1 MRVNICVC
9 VCMYVCVCEDANRMM
24 VFGLVNV
31 LAFKHLLVSR
41 YWQSWWCRLRET
53 TMSLS
58 WIFHLILPCGGRR
71 RWWFLFSYI
80 YTYIHIVA
88 VVVAESNILEE
99 YERRFWGWPLSK
111 ENNGSSNV
119 QLTVS
124 VSVLYPIIMTSKFY
138 LVFIS
143 LPTTVS
149 KLWMIKTIDS
159 LRVV

>member
-1 MRVNICVC
+1 MGDDDDDDF
-9 VCMYVCVCEDANRMM
+9 Y
-24 VFGLVNV
+24 
-31 LAFKHLLVSR
+31 
-41 YWQSWWCRLRET
+41 
-53 TMSLS
+53 
-58 WIFHLILPCGGRR
+58 FHI
-71 RWWFLFSYI
+71 
-80 YTYIHIVA
+80 YIHIVA

-143 LPTTVS
+143 LPSVVS
-149 KLWMIKTIDS
+149 KL
-159 LRVV
+159 

>member
-1 MRVNICVC
+1 MGDDDDDDF
-9 VCMYVCVCEDANRMM
+9 Y
-24 VFGLVNV
+24 
-31 LAFKHLLVSR
+31 
-41 YWQSWWCRLRET
+41 
-53 TMSLS
+53 
-58 WIFHLILPCGGRR
+58 FHI
-71 RWWFLFSYI
+71 YI
-80 YTYIHIVA
+80 YIHIVA
-88 VVVAESNILEE
+88 VAVDESNILEE

-149 KLWMIKTIDS
+149 KL
-159 LRVV
+159 

>member
-1 MRVNICVC
+1 
-9 VCMYVCVCEDANRMM
+9 MM
-24 VFGLVNV
+24 MSVEGDDHVFKLDLSSHTSLWGT
-31 LAFKHLLVSR
+31 
-41 YWQSWWCRLRET
+41 T
-53 TMSLS
+53 TMM
-58 WIFHLILPCGGRR
+58 IFI
-71 RWWFLFSYI
+71 FI
-80 YTYIHIVA
+80 YIHIVA

-143 LPTTVS
+143 LPFVVT
-149 KLWMIKTIDS
+149 KL
-159 LRVV
+159 

>member
-1 MRVNICVC
+1 MGDDDDDDF
-9 VCMYVCVCEDANRMM
+9 Y
-24 VFGLVNV
+24 
-31 LAFKHLLVSR
+31 
-41 YWQSWWCRLRET
+41 
-53 TMSLS
+53 
-58 WIFHLILPCGGRR
+58 FHI
-71 RWWFLFSYI
+71 
-80 YTYIHIVA
+80 YIHIVA
-88 VVVAESNILEE
+88 VAVDESNILVE

-149 KLWMIKTIDS
+149 KL
-159 LRVV
+159 